1 MFDALSKR
9 FDGLLGRLKGR
20 GRLSTADVDEVVRDI
35 RLALLEADVNV
46 GVVNSFVERVRT
58 RCAGEELSASITP
71 GQQVIKIV
79 DDELTATLGGD
90 SIEVTFD
97 AHPTVIL
104 LAGLQGSGKTTAA
117 AKLAAWCKTQGR
129 NPLLVAAD
137 LQRPAAVEQLRTLA
151 RPIGVGVWSADG
163 FGPQENAAPAPG
175 AHAGVDAP
183 ATDADAIAAGDPVAT
198 AAAGRAQA
206 DAHGKDVL
214 IVDTAGRL
222 AVDAE
227 LMTQVARISDAVSPT
242 YTFLVVDSMMGQD
255 AVATAQSFHAT
266 LEVDAVIL
274 SKLDG
279 DARGGAALSVSEVVG
294 RPIAFASVGEKIDE
308 FEHFH
313 PERMAGRILGMGD
326 VLTLIER
333 AEAVYEADEAEAAAQ
348 RLLDG
353 SFTFDDFIT
362 QLHQLKKMGNLNQM
376 MSMIPGVGR
385 QLADVDLDDGRIG
398 TAEAI
403 VYSMTPAERTQPQMI
418 DGSRRARIARGSGTT
433 VAQVSSL
440 IKQFA
445 QMRQMMNEMSGFG
458 TKRRTAG
465 RGGKSG
471 RSKGKQAAG
480 ARGGRTTKGKHGGS
494 KRTGGASGGR
504 TGGGRTPSGRGSGS
518 RVTPKGRPPVAPPV
532 DISDLDLQL
541 PNR

>member
-9 FDGLLGRLKGR
+9 FEGVFGRLRGR
-20 GRLSTADVDEVVRDI
+20 GRLSAADIDEAAQEI

-46 GVVNSFVERVRT
+46 GVVNAFVERVRA
-58 RCAGEELSASITP
+58 RCVGEELSASLTP
-71 GQQVIKIV
+71 GQQVVKIV
-79 DDELTATLGGD
+79 NDELTATLGGD
-90 SIEVTFD
+90 SLEVTFD
-97 AHPTVIL
+97 AQPTVIL

-137 LQRPAAVEQLRTLA
+137 LARPAAVEQLRTLA
-151 RPIGVGVWSADG
+151 APIDVGVWSADE
-163 FGPQENAAPAPG
+163 FGPTDGTPTDGTPAE
-175 AHAGVDAP
+175 P
-183 ATDADAIAAGDPVAT
+183 ATDADAIAAGDPVET
-198 AAAGRAQA
+198 AAAGRARA
-206 DAHGKDVL
+206 DADGKDVL

-227 LMTQVARISDAVSPT
+227 LMTQVAQISDAVAPT

-313 PERMAGRILGMGD
+313 PERMASRILGMGD

-333 AEAVYEADEAEAAAQ
+333 AESVYEADEAEAAAQ
-348 RLLDG
+348 RLMDG
-353 SFTFDDFIT
+353 SFTFDDFVA
-362 QLHQLKKMGNLNQM
+362 QLHQLKKMGSLTQVA
-376 MSMIPGVGR
+376 SMIPGVGR
-385 QLADVDLDDGRIG
+385 QLDGVDLDDGRLG
-398 TAEAI
+398 TVEAI
-403 VYSMTPAERTQPQMI
+403 VYSMTPAERTQPQII

-433 VAQVSSL
+433 VTQVSNL
-440 IKQFA
+440 LKQFA
-445 QMRQMMNEMSGFG
+445 QMRQMMNEMAGFG
-458 TKRRTAG
+458 TKRRTPG

-471 RSKGKQAAG
+471 RSKPKHAG
-480 ARGGRTTKGKHGGS
+480 SRGGRPTKGKHGGS
-494 KRTGGASGGR
+494 KRTGGRTPGGSKRTGGR
-504 TGGGRTPSGRGSGS
+504 TTSG
-518 RVTPKGRPPVAPPV
+518 RVTPKGRPPAAPPVAPPLDV
-532 DISDLDLQL
+532 SDLDLQL